1 MQDHVEWYAVR
12 RSHTHPREAE
22 LPHEA
27 QKAADCG
34 AYCGILSGF
43 SKQLCSIVLNST
55 WTKIQLSLKREVRDT
70 RTQGYLSLGW
80 GTNFLAFGSLPKRA
94 QAGKLLAHKFHTLL
108 CTHTLIAAQTA

>member
-55 WTKIQLSLKREVRDT
+55 WTNIQLSLKREVRDT
-70 RTQGYLSLGW
+70 RTQGYLSSIRSSSLRIPGDR
-80 GTNFLAFGSLPKRA
+80 LAITEIDDR
-94 QAGKLLAHKFHTLL
+94 
-108 CTHTLIAAQTA
+108 